1 MKLTKRME
9 QMKQKINKAAV
20 IIQSDF
26 LIKRHIYPYTWLS
39 GSSTEVYPIT
49 CWVDGGEIVVQ
60 LGTNKKDWDKAIQ
73 RIIKQ
78 SNGLIVKGYFSK
90 KDGSCPNTLTFLT
103 NWSFKMN

>member
-1 MKLTKRME
+1 MKQME
-9 QMKQKINKAAV
+9 QMINKAAE

-49 CWVDGGEIVVQ
+49 CWMEDGEIVVQ

-73 RIIKQ
+73 RIIKK
-78 SNGLIVKGYFSK
+78 SNGIIAKGYFLK
-90 KDGSCPNTLTFLT
+90 KDGSCPDTLNFLIKGSWKL
-103 NWSFKMN
+103 N